1 MGLFNFVKNAGKSLF
16 GGKADA
22 AEPTV
27 DALQSEL
34 KELGLDASGVE
45 LKIDGDKVVV
55 GGKAVDAETKE
66 KIILAVGNVEGV
78 GAVET
83 TDDADTAEAVF
94 HTVVKGDTLSAI
106 AKKTLGNAN
115 LYNQVFEANKPML
128 THPDKIYP
136 GQVLRIPGG
145 KA

>member
-94 HTVVKGDTLSAI
+94 HTVVNGDTLSAI

-115 LYNQVFEANKPML
+115 LYNQIFEANKPML